1 MTTITPISA
10 FNDNY
15 IWLLQAVE
23 QTVCVD
29 PGEAAPVLAYL
40 QQHGLSLHSILI
52 THHHRDHIGGVA
64 DLQEAFP
71 DVVVYGPE
79 DIACVRH
86 VVQEGDVLDI
96 LNAQAQVWEVPG
108 HTHNH
113 IAYLLRTSN
122 NATQH
127 VFCGDTLFSAGCGRV
142 FCGTIEQ
149 LQHSL
154 ARFQSL
160 PDDTLFYPAHEYTA
174 SNLRFALSV
183 EPDNQAAIAA
193 LAVATETPTLPVT
206 LAHEKAINPFFRLH
220 SEQIQ
225 QQVAMQGMSIVNDGA
240 VFASLRQLKNQF

>member
-1 MTTITPISA
+1 MMKITPVPA

-15 IWLLQAVE
+15 IWLIQANE
-23 QTVCVD
+23 QIVCVD
-29 PGEAAPVLAYL
+29 PGAAAPVLAYL
-40 QQHGLSLHSILI
+40 QQNGLPLHSILI

-71 DVVVYGPE
+71 DAIVYGPD
-79 DIACVRH
+79 DIACVTH
-86 VVQEGDVLDI
+86 TVKEGDVLDI
-96 LNAQAQVWEVPG
+96 LGAQTVVWEVPG

-113 IAYLLRTSN
+113 IAYLLTIAN
-122 NATQH
+122 TDTQH

-160 PDDTLFYPAHEYTA
+160 PDATLFYPAHEYTA

-183 EPDNQAAIAA
+183 EPGNQAAMAA
-193 LAVATETPTLPVT
+193 LAVATDTPTLPVT
-206 LAHEKAINPFFRLH
+206 LAHEKAINPFLRLD

-225 QQVAMQGMSIVNDGA
+225 QQVAMQGMSIVNAAA

>member
-1 MTTITPISA
+1 MTITPIPA

-15 IWLLQAVE
+15 IWLMQANE
-23 QTVCVD
+23 QAVCVD

-40 QQHGLSLHSILI
+40 QQHRLSLHSILI

-71 DVVVYGPE
+71 DAIIYGPE
-79 DIACVRH
+79 DIACVTQAM
-86 VVQEGDVLDI
+86 QEGDVLDV
-96 LNAQAQVWEVPG
+96 LGEPVVVWEVPG

-113 IAYLLRTSN
+113 IAYLLTIHGT
-122 NATQH
+122 AAPH

-160 PDDTLFYPAHEYTA
+160 PDATLFYPAHEYTA

-193 LAVATETPTLPVT
+193 LAVATDTPTLPVT
-206 LAHEKAINPFFRLH
+206 LAHEKAINPFLRLD

-225 QQVAMQGMSIVNDGA
+225 QQVALQGMSMINDAA